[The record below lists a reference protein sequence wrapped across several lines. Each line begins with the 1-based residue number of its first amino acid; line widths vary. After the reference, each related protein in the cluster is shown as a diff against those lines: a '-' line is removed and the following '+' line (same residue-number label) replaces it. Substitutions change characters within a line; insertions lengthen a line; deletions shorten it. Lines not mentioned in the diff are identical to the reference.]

1 MTTATNRIGR
11 IGEGLA
17 ARHLQ
22 RLGYIIVA
30 RNWRV
35 QVEGLRGELD
45 IVATDA
51 GALVFCEVKT
61 RRRAMPDDQALAA
74 VAWDKQRQLRRLA
87 GLYLAREGGHG
98 ADVRFDVVGVAW
110 PASGGAAELVHV
122 RGAF

>member
-11 IGEGLA
+11 IGEELA

-22 RLGYIIVA
+22 RLGYTIVA

-35 QVEGLRGELD
+35 RVEGVRGELD

-61 RRRAMPDDQALAA
+61 RRRALPGDQALAA
-74 VAWDKQRQLRRLA
+74 VDRGKQRQLRRLA
-87 GLYLAREGGHG
+87 GLYLAERGGHG
-98 ADVRFDVVGVAW
+98 VDVRFDVVGVAW
-110 PASGGAAELVHV
+110 PVSGGAAELVHV
-122 RGAF
+122 RAAF